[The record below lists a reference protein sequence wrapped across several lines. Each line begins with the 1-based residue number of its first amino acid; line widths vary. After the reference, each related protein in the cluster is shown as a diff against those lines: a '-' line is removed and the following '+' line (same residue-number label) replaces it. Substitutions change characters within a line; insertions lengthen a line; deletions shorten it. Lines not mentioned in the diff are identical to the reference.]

1 MSSRFDEIRLFSG
14 NGNPALAHAI
24 CRRMNIPLGDATV
37 TSFSNEN
44 IFVRLNESV
53 REKDVFVVQSLAAP
67 LSDRALAHAQHYAA
81 KKMALMQALVETWLS
96 AAALDEGAAASGG
109 GGGGGGG
116 ASS

>member
-1 MSSRFDEIRLFSG
+1 VDGLGEDAPELPPLATPEGNRKALMLRSRM
-14 NGNPALAHAI
+14 A
-24 CRRMNIPLGDATV
+24 
-37 TSFSNEN
+37 
-44 IFVRLNESV
+44 
-53 REKDVFVVQSLAAP
+53 Q
-67 LSDRALAHAQHYAA
+67 LAHAQHYAA